1 MRRWS
6 PRLAGCAALYG
17 CSVGALLLSHL
28 GSGWPFVDL
37 AVYRSGGGAVL
48 DGAHLYQLRFPGALA
63 FTYPPFSALMF
74 TGLTLVR
81 MALLKTLVTAANV
94 VMLPL
99 MLGLA
104 MRLRPLSTTLAN
116 ERAMELAIVGAAA
129 ALWLEPVWTTLRYGQ
144 IDVLIGTLV
153 LYDLSRADTRP
164 WKGAGIGLAA
174 GLKVTPAIF
183 AAYLLLTRRY
193 RAAAVSL
200 TVFCATVVLGFLATP
215 GDAREYWGGAF
226 VDPGRVGR
234 IENAANQALRGAY
247 ARLAHSVSVETAWVV
262 SAVVVGVGGMA
273 LAARAGRRSDDA
285 GGFCLCALTGLLVS
299 PISWSHQ
306 WVLAT
311 AALMLFALGAYRRSS
326 LAGVALA
333 GLATLVFLSHMT
345 WWVPVNRP
353 LHSELHLDAPQL
365 VVADAYVG
373 MAMIALAVTGLAVAL
388 AGRGRTA
395 AAAPMALRAGRRPP
409 NPADVRKSWTAV
421 QGRTR

>member
-1 MRRWS
+1 MRRCT
-6 PRLAGCAALYG
+6 PALAACVALYG
-17 CSVGALLLSHL
+17 CSLGALLLSHL
-28 GSGWPFVDL
+28 GRGWPFVDL
-37 AVYRSGGGAVL
+37 AVYRSGGRAVI
-48 DGAHLYQLRFPGALA
+48 DGAHLYRLRFPGALA

-81 MALLKTLVTAANV
+81 MALLRPLVTACSI

-99 MLGLA
+99 LLGLA
-104 MRLRPLSTTLAN
+104 LRLRPLPTTLAN
-116 ERAMELAIVGAAA
+116 ERAIELALVCAAA

-153 LYDLSRADTRP
+153 LYDLGRPDSRP

-174 GLKVTPAIF
+174 GLKLTPAIF

-200 TVFCATVVLGFLATP
+200 TVFCGTVALGFLATP
-215 GDAREYWGGAF
+215 DDAREYWGGAF
-226 VDPGRVGR
+226 ADPGRVGR

-247 ARLAHSVSVETAWVV
+247 ARLAHSVSVETLWLV
-262 SAVVVGVGGMA
+262 SAVVVAVGGMA
-273 LAARAGRRSDDA
+273 LAARAGRRGDDA
-285 GGFCLCALTGLLVS
+285 GGFCLCALTGLLIS

-326 LAGVALA
+326 FAGLALA
-333 GLATLVFLSHMT
+333 ALATLVFLSRMI

-353 LHSELHLDAPQL
+353 LHSELHLDALQL
-365 VVADAYVG
+365 VAADAYVA
-373 MAMIALAVTGLAVAL
+373 MAMIALAVTGLAIAL
-388 AGRGRTA
+388 ARRGSA
-395 AAAPMALRAGRRPP
+395 AAAPQARHRPG
-409 NPADVRKSWTAV
+409 VRKSWTAV